1 MKSSTNKRISKREEI
16 SPLKIGSVSS
26 LDDLVKLIKGGNIV
40 EASTSGFLVN
50 IVRGDLVPQ
59 SLRTNLN
66 LNELVGTRVLIVLPQ
81 LNLEISGRIARTRFL
96 GKKGFELGIDYSED
110 SPEYWRE
117 CLMDLLP
124 RPGELEEDS

>member
-1 MKSSTNKRISKREEI
+1 MKQNVNKRYAPREEI

-26 LDDLVKLIKGGNIV
+26 LDSLVKLIKGGSVV

-50 IVRGDLVPQ
+50 IKRGDLVPQ
-59 SLRTNLN
+59 SLRTNLT
-66 LNELVGTRVLIVLPQ
+66 LDELVGTRVLIVLPQ

-96 GKKGFELGIDYSED
+96 GKEGFELGVDYSED

-117 CLMDLLP
+117 CLLDLLP
-124 RPGELEEDS
+124 KPGELED